1 MEDSGLAITIVWA
14 LWTNRN
20 GVHHGRLRKAGPML
34 FSWCKHYL
42 DEYWDV
48 SCSPLKASPHMEVNW
63 SPPRYPLYKINVNG
77 IVFSAQ
83 KAASVGVIVRDHE
96 GRFIAVLS
104 KKIHDPFGAIEAEAK
119 AFEVDII
126 FAKEVGIRE
135 FVLEGDSIIIVQAL
149 KECSHAISSVAPLIY
164 GMLAK
169 CHEFHNVA
177 FSHV

>member
-1 MEDSGLAITIVWA
+1 M
-14 LWTNRN
+14 
-20 GVHHGRLRKAGPML
+20 HHGKLRKVGPML

-48 SCSPLKASPHMEVNW
+48 CCSPWKASPHMEVNW

-77 IVFSAQ
+77 IVFLAQ
-83 KAASVGVIVRDHE
+83 KVASVGVIVRDHK
-96 GRFIAVLS
+96 GRFIAGLN
-104 KKIHDPFGAIEAEAK
+104 KKIHEPFGATEAEAK

-169 CHEFHNVA
+169 CHEFQNVA

>member
-1 MEDSGLAITIVWA
+1 M
-14 LWTNRN
+14 
-20 GVHHGRLRKAGPML
+20 
-34 FSWCKHYL
+34 C
-42 DEYWDV
+42 
-48 SCSPLKASPHMEVNW
+48 CSPLKASPHMEVNW

-104 KKIHDPFGAIEAEAK
+104 KKIHGPFGAIEAEAK
-119 AFEVDII
+119 AFEVGII
-126 FAKEVGIRE
+126 FAKEVGIKE
-135 FVLEGDSIIIVQAL
+135 SVLEGDSIIIVQAL
-149 KECSHAISSVAPLIY
+149 KECSHAPLSVVPLIY

-169 CHEFHNVA
+169 FHEFQNVA